1 MTSIIFCCANS
12 WKIFIFP
19 SELIT
24 EASGVAEGS
33 SWNRKA
39 MKKAPRVDSLECR
52 RKKFWQKKNGIFS
65 LTKSRICVCNAKGIP
80 IIA

>member
-1 MTSIIFCCANS
+1 MTSIIFCCVNS
-12 WKIFIFP
+12 WKIVIFP

-24 EASGVAEGS
+24 EESGVAEGS

-52 RKKFWQKKNGIFS
+52 RKKLW
-65 LTKSRICVCNAKGIP
+65 
-80 IIA
+80 

>member
-24 EASGVAEGS
+24 EESGVAEGS
-33 SWNRKA
+33 SWIRKA

-52 RKKFWQKKNGIFS
+52 RKKFWVLAKKERHL
-65 LTKSRICVCNAKGIP
+65 LTDKNKNMCVQCKKYG
-80 IIA
+80 